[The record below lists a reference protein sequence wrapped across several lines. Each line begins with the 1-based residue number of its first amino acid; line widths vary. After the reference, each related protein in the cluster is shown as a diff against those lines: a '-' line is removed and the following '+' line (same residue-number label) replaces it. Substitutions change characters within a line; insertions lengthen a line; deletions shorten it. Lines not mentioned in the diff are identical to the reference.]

1 MKLFF
6 ISAVLCFNLTFTQT
20 VYESIESNA
29 LGVKREL
36 KIQLPRNYES
46 NPDKNYPLIVVF
58 DGDYLFEVVA
68 GNIDYSS
75 YWQDMPEAIVV
86 GVNQVGS
93 RSEDCNIS
101 SDYSLSKSATQD
113 IDGELL
119 PCIVLTINLRN
130 YDTTLL
136 FYENDFV
143 KALRYNF

>member
-68 GNIDYSS
+68 SISLKLCRNFFAFRLSTDHIRLSEYKFL
-75 YWQDMPEAIVV
+75 IV
-86 GVNQVGS
+86 
-93 RSEDCNIS
+93 
-101 SDYSLSKSATQD
+101 K
-113 IDGELL
+113 
-119 PCIVLTINLRN
+119 
-130 YDTTLL
+130 
-136 FYENDFV
+136 
-143 KALRYNF
+143 